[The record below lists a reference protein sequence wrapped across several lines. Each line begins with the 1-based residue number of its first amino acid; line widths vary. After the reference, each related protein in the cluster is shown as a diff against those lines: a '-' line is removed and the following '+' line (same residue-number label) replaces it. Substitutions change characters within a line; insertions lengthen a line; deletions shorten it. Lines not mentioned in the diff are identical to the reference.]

1 MFQELD
7 QSLILLLNYDGGAWT
22 DWFWYTFSG
31 KFIWIGVYVII
42 LLTFFKS
49 CKTDSKLNVKALLWL
64 VLCTAMIIVLADQ
77 ISSGLIKHLVAR
89 PRPSHNP
96 AIEGLLHY
104 VNGYRGGAYGFVSS
118 HAANSIGLALWLCL
132 LFRGKV
138 FRTTIILWSL
148 LTCYSRIYLGV
159 HYVGD
164 IVGGL
169 CVGIVCALMVHYC
182 YRRFVRPSQQIP
194 VQTKE
199 PWLIISAIIA
209 TVIYIGTSYF
219 L

>member
-1 MFQELD
+1 MWRLYA
-7 QSLILLLNYDGGAWT
+7 ILSALFAA
-22 DWFWYTFSG
+22 
-31 KFIWIGVYVII
+31 
-42 LLTFFKS
+42 LTSIFAKVGLQDINS
-49 CKTDSKLNVKALLWL
+49 DLA
-64 VLCTAMIIVLADQ
+64 TAI
-77 ISSGLIKHLVAR
+77 
-89 PRPSHNP
+89 
-96 AIEGLLHY
+96 
-104 VNGYRGGAYGFVSS
+104 
-118 HAANSIGLALWLCL
+118 
-132 LFRGKV
+132 
-138 FRTTIILWSL
+138 RTTIILWSL

-164 IVGGL
+164 IGGGL

-219 L
+219 F